1 MAPSQEDAGINR
13 LTETVVKAEE
23 AAGAGTPGGAGD
35 DVATDAPTT
44 AGGQHGY
51 IY

>member
-1 MAPSQEDAGINR
+1 MGTQYGFVQGERLLPSS
-13 LTETVVKAEE
+13 L
-23 AAGAGTPGGAGD
+23 AAAGAGD